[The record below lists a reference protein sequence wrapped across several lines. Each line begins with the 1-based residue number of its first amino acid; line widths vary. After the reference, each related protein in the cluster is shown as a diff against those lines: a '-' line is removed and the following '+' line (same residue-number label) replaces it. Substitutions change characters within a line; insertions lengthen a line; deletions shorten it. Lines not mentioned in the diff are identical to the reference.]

1 MKVETEKIKEWH
13 KLVVNGLVNG
23 LSHTA
28 RDGRLNDIDF
38 WRCRSRLFNA
48 FAHCVLDL
56 ITHQNYQY
64 SEKDL
69 KDTAKQGYKLE

>member
-1 MKVETEKIKEWH
+1 MKIETKKIEEWH

-28 RDGRLNDIDF
+28 RDGRTDNIDF
-38 WRCRSRLFNA
+38 WRLRSRLFNA
-48 FAHCVLDL
+48 FGKCVLDL
-56 ITHQNYQY
+56 ITNQDYQY

-69 KDTAKQGYKLE
+69 KDTAKQGYNLE